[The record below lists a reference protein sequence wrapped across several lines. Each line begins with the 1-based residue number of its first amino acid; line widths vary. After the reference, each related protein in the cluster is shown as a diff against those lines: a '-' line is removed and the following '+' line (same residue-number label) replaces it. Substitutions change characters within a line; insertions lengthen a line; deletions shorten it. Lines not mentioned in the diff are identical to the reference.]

1 MALDRRGGG
10 RNRRP
15 RRADHRLLRRRRQRR
30 RRGLAARGVSPAR
43 PADHY
48 RWMEH
53 AEEETFRLTRL
64 RELLE
69 HEARALGEL
78 GDRRLLPVLVEIDE
92 LSRELAR
99 TRDQLEQQAETG
111 SRRQGGAT

>member
-1 MALDRRGGG
+1 M
-10 RNRRP
+10 
-15 RRADHRLLRRRRQRR
+15 Q
-30 RRGLAARGVSPAR
+30 
-43 PADHY
+43 
-48 RWMEH
+48 H
-53 AEEETFRLTRL
+53 AEEATFRLTRL

-99 TRDQLEQQAETG
+99 TRAQLEPQAETG
-111 SRRQGGAT
+111 